1 MTPSGFVPDNQ
12 WIYIW
17 LRHAIDLGLV
27 LGVFVMIS
35 HFMGERRTLWMV
47 RGLAIIMITALVSE
61 KLGLVLLNFVLE
73 KLVLGSAVAIAVIFQ
88 SDLRRFLE
96 QLGSGDFGQIFQPKR
111 AVPRTDSVIDEI
123 VDAVRELSQNR
134 TGALMVLEANGALD
148 ERVFVNPGVNLN
160 AEVSKELLLT
170 IFQTTTILHD
180 GAVFISGPRIVSA
193 GVIFPLSEKTAPR
206 QWGTRH
212 RAALGLTER
221 VDNCLC
227 IVVSEETG
235 SISLAEKGFLNRPLT
250 STKLKELLEERFQR
264 GVDRETGTPT
274 LSRLSRKIG
283 GRSLTLLQSLIRLLL
298 LPFKQKK

>member
-1 MTPSGFVPDNQ
+1 
-12 WIYIW
+12 
-17 LRHAIDLGLV
+17 
-27 LGVFVMIS
+27 
-35 HFMGERRTLWMV
+35 
-47 RGLAIIMITALVSE
+47 MITALVSE

-96 QLGSGDFGQIFQPKR
+96 QLGSGDFSQIFQPKR
-111 AVPRTDSVIDEI
+111 AAPRTDSVIDEI

-264 GVDRETGTPT
+264 GVDRETGAPT

>member
-12 WIYIW
+12 WIDW
-17 LRHAIDLGLV
+17 LRPAIDIGLV
-27 LGVFVMIS
+27 LGMFLMIS
-35 HFMGERRTLWMV
+35 LFIGERRTLWMV
-47 RGLAIIMITALVSE
+47 RGFAILMIAALVSE
-61 KLGLVLLNFVLE
+61 KIGLVLLNFVLE
-73 KLVLGSAVAIAVIFQ
+73 KLVLGSAVAIAVILQ
-88 SDLRRFLE
+88 SDLRRLLE
-96 QLGSGDFGQIFQPKR
+96 HLGGGDFSQLFQQKR
-111 AVPRTDSVIDEI
+111 SVPRTDSVIDEI
-123 VDAVRELSQNR
+123 VDAVKDLSQNR
-134 TGALMVLEANGALD
+134 TGALMVLETSGTLD

-180 GAVFISGPRIVSA
+180 GAVFICGPRIISA

-235 SISLAEKGFLNRPLT
+235 SISLAERGSLNRPLT

-264 GVDRETGTPT
+264 GIDREAVAPT
-274 LSRLSRKIG
+274 LGRLSRKIG
-283 GRSLTLLQSLIRLLL
+283 FRSLTLLQSFVRLLL
-298 LPFKQKK
+298 SPLKKKK

>member
-1 MTPSGFVPDNQ
+1 MTPSGFFPDNQ
-12 WIYIW
+12 WFYTW

-27 LGVFVMIS
+27 LGVFFIVS
-35 HFMGERRTLWMV
+35 QFMGERRTLWMV
-47 RGLAIIMITALVSE
+47 RGFALLIITTLVSE
-61 KLGLVLLNFVLE
+61 RLGLVVLHFVLE
-73 KLVLGSAVAIAVIFQ
+73 KMVLGSAVAMAVIFQ

-96 QLGSGDFGQIFQPKR
+96 QLGSGDLSQLFQQKR

-123 VDAVRELSQNR
+123 VDGVKELSQNR
-134 TGALMVLEANGALD
+134 TGALMVLETNGSLD

-180 GAVFISGPRIVSA
+180 GAVFISGQRIVSA

-235 SISLAEKGFLNRPLT
+235 SISLAEKGLLNRPLT
-250 STKLKELLEERFQR
+250 STKLKELLEERFQK
-264 GVDRETGTPT
+264 GVDREAVAPSLG
-274 LSRLSRKIG
+274 RLSRKIG
-283 GRSLTLLQSLIRLLL
+283 GRSLTLLQSFVRLLF